1 MFQVSPLSHLSPLGI
16 VKSNTAADEVHEL
29 VTDAEVQASPVVVLH
44 TVIVAALPVS
54 HLSHLSHCGQVR
66 VVLAFAKVTVFQSVS
81 QNTISFQLKAA
92 EFILAHVG
100 QVSPCGQVSHCIHC
114 SH

>member
-54 HLSHLSHCGQVR
+54 HLSHLSHWSHLR

-81 QNTISFQLKAA
+81 PNTISFPLKAA
-92 EFILAHVG
+92 EFILAPVA
-100 QVSPCGQVSHCIHC
+100 QVSPCGQVSHCIPC